1 MIFMNGSMSLQDALV
16 GATSNIFSVIYNFLP
31 NLLGAILVFLV
42 GLILASWVKALTI
55 RVLNSINLS
64 KLSKNTDFEKF
75 LKKAEVKSQIEE
87 IVGNILKWVLILIFT
102 VAAINILG
110 LPTIS
115 TVLNNILAYIPNVVS
130 AIFVLAIGVL
140 LAGFIERLV
149 KGAVAQ
155 IDARMG
161 RLLGKIASY
170 TMIVLASM
178 AAFNELGIAKEFINI
193 LFIGFVAMLA
203 LGLGLAIG
211 LGAKDVVSEILMQW
225 YKRFRDEVKGK

>member
-1 MIFMNGSMSLQDALV
+1 MSLQDALV

>member
-1 MIFMNGSMSLQDALV
+1 VIFMNGSMSLQDALV